1 MSAQGK
7 AGRSGPRALPLW
19 AVTGT
24 AMAVVAAAWVGATSS
39 GLVGDLFLPGPADLW
54 SGLQELVT
62 EGYKGRSLGEHIG
75 MSLMRVGAGFVT
87 GAVVGTVLGLGMGA
101 VRWLDAAASP
111 FIEFLRP
118 LPQLAYLV
126 LLIVWLGIGEGSKI
140 TMLFLA
146 ALPVSAVAAR
156 DGVRNVAPERI
167 RAAQALGASR
177 WQVFVHVIAP
187 SALPEIL
194 TGARLAAGIVYG
206 TLIAA
211 EIIAGSNGIGWMI
224 LDAGRFLRSDYV
236 FAGILII
243 GVAGLAIDRLLLLV
257 ERRVVHWAGR

>member
-1 MSAQGK
+1 MTLA
-7 AGRSGPRALPLW
+7 
-19 AVTGT
+19 
-24 AMAVVAAAWVGATSS
+24 AMAVVAAAWVGATRF
-39 GLVGDLFLPGPADLW
+39 GLVRDLFLPGPADLW
-54 SGLQELVT
+54 SGAQELWE
-62 EGYKGRSLGEHIG
+62 EGYKGRGMAEHVG
-75 MSLMRVGAGFVT
+75 MSLLRVGAGFVT
-87 GAVVGTVLGLGMGA
+87 GAVVGTLLGLGMGS
-101 VRWLDAAASP
+101 VRAIDAAAAP

-126 LLIVWLGIGEGSKI
+126 LLIVWLGIGESSKI

-156 DGVRNVAPERI
+156 DGVRNVSPERI
-167 RAAQALGASR
+167 RAARALGASH

-236 FAGILII
+236 FAGILLI
-243 GVAGLAIDRLLLLV
+243 GLAGLAIDRVLLLI

>member
-1 MSAQGK
+1 MNGTLPPVT
-7 AGRSGPRALPLW
+7 RTLPLW
-19 AVTGT
+19 AITGL
-24 AMAVVAAAWVGATSS
+24 AMAVVLAAWVLATGS
-39 GLVGDLFLPGPADLW
+39 GLVRDLFLPAPADLW
-54 SGLQELVT
+54 FGLRELLD
-62 EGYKGRSLGEHIG
+62 EGYKGRSIAEHVG

-87 GAVVGTVLGLGMGA
+87 GALVGTALGLGMGA
-101 VRWLDAAASP
+101 VRWLDAVAAP

-126 LLIVWLGIGEGSKI
+126 LLIVWLGIGETSKI

-167 RAAQALGASR
+167 RAAQALGATP
-177 WQVFVHVIAP
+177 WQVFLHVILP
-187 SALPEIL
+187 SALPEVL

-236 FAGILII
+236 FAGILVI
-243 GVAGLAIDRLLLLV
+243 GLSGLAIDRLLLWV

>member
-1 MSAQGK
+1 MSRGVPA
-7 AGRSGPRALPLW
+7 W
-19 AVTGT
+19 VVTLL
-24 AMAVVAAAWVGATSS
+24 AMAAVLAMWVGATS
-39 GLVGDLFLPGPADLW
+39 GGFVRDLFLPGPADLW
-54 SGLQELVT
+54 SGMQELIE
-62 EGYKGRSLGEHIG
+62 EGYKGRSLLEHIG
-75 MSLMRVGAGFVT
+75 TSLLRVCAGFVT
-87 GAVVGTVLGLGMGA
+87 GAIVGTLLGLGMGS
-101 VRWLDAAASP
+101 VRWLDAVTSP

-126 LLIVWLGIGEGSKI
+126 LLIVWLGIGESSKI

-146 ALPVSAVAAR
+146 ALPVSAIAAR

-167 RAAQALGASR
+167 CAAQALGATQ
-177 WQVFVHVIAP
+177 WQIFVHVIGP

-236 FAGILII
+236 FSGILII
-243 GVAGLAIDRLLLLV
+243 GLAGLAIDLLLLFT